1 MRSNK
6 ILKITIT
13 GLLLSALIVC
23 AYKACKID
31 TLTHLSENDLEWLGS
46 YHPEDTLF
54 FRNADNQID
63 TLTVREVSI
72 KNSTFP
78 FMNPFLKLETGSDY
92 IAYAYTFFEIKHY
105 DHTYECDL
113 FVFKDSQL
121 ESPSLRWGMGNFESN
136 DKIPTNNSDCMIGN
150 LNNSHYL
157 DNNFAPKDSL
167 NYIQA
172 FEWCKRT
179 GLKWY
184 RLRNGDNFH
193 LCEK

>member
-31 TLTHLSENDLEWLGS
+31 TLTHLSENDLEWLGN
-46 YHPEDTLF
+46 YHPDDTLF

-78 FMNPFLKLETGSDY
+78 FMNPFLKLETGADY
-92 IAYAYTFFEIKHY
+92 IAYACTYFEIFHKGQIY
-105 DHTYECDL
+105 KSAWFIY
-113 FVFKDSQL
+113 KDSM
-121 ESPSLRWGMGNFESN
+121 EVSPTLSWRIGNFVSE

>member
-46 YHPEDTLF
+46 YHPDDTLF

-63 TLTVREVSI
+63 TLTVRKVSI

-105 DHTYECDL
+105 GHTYECDL

-121 ESPSLRWGMGNFESN
+121 ESPSLRWGMGNFASN